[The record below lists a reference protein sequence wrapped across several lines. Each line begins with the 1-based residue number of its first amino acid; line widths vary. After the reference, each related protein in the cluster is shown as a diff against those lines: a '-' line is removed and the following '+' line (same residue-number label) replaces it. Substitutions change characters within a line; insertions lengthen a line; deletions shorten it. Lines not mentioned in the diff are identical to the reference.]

1 MFMKF
6 IQRSIIAHVLVFFTY
21 FIWNQTIS
29 RDAEWVIPALMALAV
44 LLIVAYFYIR
54 RTKYSFELFN
64 ASYEGPQMILF
75 SYVVIL
81 LGLSV
86 NSGDGVVGNFSSE
99 STTFIFFG
107 NFIACVAVTMAL
119 ADAYYDNNKDKKN
132 TAILS
137 YLSLYLLCNFIS
149 GVLFSFKVF

>member
-1 MFMKF
+1 MNF
-6 IQRSIIAHVLVFFTY
+6 IQRSIAAHALVFFTY

-29 RDAEWVIPALMALAV
+29 RDAEWVIPALMVLAV
-44 LLIVAYFYIR
+44 IIIIAYFYIK
-54 RTKYSFELFN
+54 RTEYSFELLN

-86 NSGDGVVGNFSSE
+86 NSGDGVLGNFSSE

-132 TAILS
+132 AAILS
-137 YLSLYLLCNFIS
+137 YLALYLLCNFLS
-149 GVLFSFKVF
+149 GVLFSFNIF